1 MCECVVEMTVDS
13 GVHLSIDQLKLKD
26 RIGKSLYLHV
36 DGLHARIGWWRNT
49 NEELKHLAYPNEFK
63 NRNIRTNK

>member
-36 DGLHARIGWWRNT
+36 DGLHARIG
-49 NEELKHLAYPNEFK
+49 
-63 NRNIRTNK
+63 